1 MRPRIAVDFLPAAAF
16 ELALRRGI
24 RAFAAR
30 PERQR
35 VPEPGL
41 LDQPLP
47 PRPAGRGRTT
57 RRRAFVPASPGRLRV
72 ARGEE
77 NARQLAARGQQNPRP
92 SMKHV

>member
-1 MRPRIAVDFLPAAAF
+1 MRTRIAVKFLPAAAF
-16 ELALRRGI
+16 ELALRRGM

-30 PERQR
+30 PQRQR

-57 RRRAFVPASPGRLRV
+57 RRRAFVPASPARLWV
-72 ARGEE
+72 ARGEK
-77 NARQLAARGQQNPRP
+77 NARQPAARRQQNPRP
-92 SMKHV
+92 SMQLV